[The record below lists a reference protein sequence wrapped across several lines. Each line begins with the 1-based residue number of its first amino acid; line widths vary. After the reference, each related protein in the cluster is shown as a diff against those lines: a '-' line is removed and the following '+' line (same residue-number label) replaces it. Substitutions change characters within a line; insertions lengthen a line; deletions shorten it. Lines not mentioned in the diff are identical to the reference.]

1 MICTKKDL
9 AKEWLEF
16 GGGKSRLK
24 LDEAK
29 MSVDERQL
37 FKDENRFAHMNHAV
51 KHTVTPQRLAK
62 LVTTHDAEWEAY
74 TAEMERPEGV

>member
-1 MICTKKDL
+1 
-9 AKEWLEF
+9 
-16 GGGKSRLK
+16 
-24 LDEAK
+24 
-29 MSVDERQL
+29 
-37 FKDENRFAHMNHAV
+37 MNHAV

>member
-9 AKEWLEF
+9 APEWFEF
-16 GGGKSRLK
+16 AGGKSRFK

-37 FKDENRFAHMNHAV
+37 FKDKNRFAAVQGQEPLRPHEPRSQAYRHA
-51 KHTVTPQRLAK
+51 P
-62 LVTTHDAEWEAY
+62 
-74 TAEMERPEGV
+74 TACQTGHHPRR